1 MLFAGHSTRF
11 LPTEF
16 AMESAVSSKLKVT
29 FTVGQSARLDQ
40 PGVVIPLEIEL
51 PEKTGEIALRANAVV
66 QLGKFEMPQLVERL
80 LVDDVLF
87 RPLPLEEAAGRSVAA
102 AGAKAVSDFIIS
114 TLASRGTH
122 DVVAAAKKTA
132 VRYKDASS
140 EEKVSADRYVAEIE
154 RIIADETLFN
164 RNRVWGA
171 APPPAIVVKH
181 PIYPAYN
188 QGGPR
193 MGWSELTL
201 NDLGADPGEF
211 AFGITRLD
219 VAGKFLADYANIDKN
234 EKRLSDNF
242 VRRLEIDTIN
252 EDVILFDEQ
261 SVNVAAGVRMLLN
274 SLKER
279 FAIIGVDGRAP
290 LIEIAKLREAALAGE
305 PDGAARLLRAFRD
318 LGRNRFNLYDEF
330 TDKRRRFLEKSLVLA
345 EGAFEIS
352 QPAPAPAAGR
362 GVRP

>member
-1 MLFAGHSTRF
+1 M
-11 LPTEF
+11 
-16 AMESAVSSKLKVT
+16 SSKLKVT
-29 FTVGQSARLDQ
+29 FTVGQSARLNQ
-40 PGVVIPLEIEL
+40 QGVVVPLEIEI
-51 PEKTGEIALRANAVV
+51 PERTGEIALRGTALVK
-66 QLGKFEMPQLVERL
+66 LGEFELSQLVERL
-80 LVDDVLF
+80 LVDETLF
-87 RPLPLEEAAGRSVAA
+87 RPLPVEDSAGRNAAVAS
-102 AGAKAVSDFIIS
+102 AKAASDFIVKGLS
-114 TLASRGTH
+114 ARGIH

-132 VRYKDASS
+132 VRYRDASAK
-140 EEKVSADRYVAEIE
+140 EKASADRYVAAIE
-154 RIIADETLFN
+154 DIVEAETLFN
-164 RNRVWGA
+164 GGRVWGA

-201 NDLGADPGEF
+201 NELGADPGEF

-219 VAGKFLADYANIDKN
+219 IAARFLSDYANIDKDQ
-234 EKRLSDNF
+234 KRLSDNY

-279 FAIIGVDGRAP
+279 FAIIGEEGRAP

-305 PDGAARLLRAFRD
+305 PDGAARLLRAFKD

-330 TDKRRRFLEKSLVLA
+330 TDKRRRFLEKSLLLA
-345 EGAFEIS
+345 EAAFETS
-352 QPAPAPAAGR
+352 QPARVPAAGR

>member
-1 MLFAGHSTRF
+1 
-11 LPTEF
+11 
-16 AMESAVSSKLKVT
+16 MESAVSSKLKVT

-66 QLGKFEMPQLVERL
+66 QLGKFEMPQVVERL

-87 RPLPLEEAAGRSVAA
+87 RPLPLEEAAGRSAVA

-114 TLASRGTH
+114 TLAARGTH

-140 EEKVSADRYVAEIE
+140 EEKVLADRYVAEIE

-164 RNRVWGA
+164 GNRVWGA
-171 APPPAIVVKH
+171 APQPAIVVKH

-201 NDLGADPGEF
+201 NELGAEPGEF

-219 VAGKFLADYANIDKN
+219 IAGKFLSDYANIDKN

-242 VRRLEIDTIN
+242 VRKLEIDTIN

-305 PDGAARLLRAFRD
+305 PDGATRLLRAFRD